1 MVFVAA
7 QKTMRYGVN
16 ISVSEKRYY
25 LEGKA
30 AIVALPLILRSSS
43 LKRKYSLHSFNNI
56 LSVFV

>member
-1 MVFVAA
+1 
-7 QKTMRYGVN
+7 MRYGVD
-16 ISVSEKRYY
+16 IGVSEKRYY